1 MVMAPGEALMIPV
14 MTAGVKLCSNL
25 KQRSMAF
32 SMYYVLMNVGFA
44 IAGWLFDLL
53 RRSLAEYGT
62 LALPGG
68 IEISTY
74 RAILLTSFAITI
86 PAIVFTWIFLR
97 EGVEMT
103 EEEMKITPEK
113 PKYAGVN
120 VFVALYRMSKEALQD
135 TVRIFVD
142 IWKQPNFNR
151 FLIYL
156 TLIAFVRLVFY
167 HMHFTFPKY
176 GIRELGEG
184 APVGNL
190 WGVLNP
196 VTIVIVAPIVGAL
209 SKKISSYKMISC
221 GTTISALPVFLLA
234 VPRHVFQ
241 PLADSWFGQ
250 LIGHT
255 WLHVE
260 GAVDPLYVSITL
272 FVFSIGEAI
281 WSPRLCEYTASI
293 APKGQAGSYM
303 ALSLLPYF
311 VAKLIVGLMSGRLL
325 EAYCPA
331 TGPRNSEMLWFIIG
345 AMAIVCPIG
354 IVTLRKYIRSCEE
367 GRDEDVE

>member
-1 MVMAPGEALMIPV
+1 
-14 MTAGVKLCSNL
+14 
-25 KQRSMAF
+25 
-32 SMYYVLMNVGFA
+32 MNVGFA

-53 RRSLAEYGT
+53 RRSLGEYGT

-86 PAIVFTWIFLR
+86 PAIIFTWIFLR

-103 EEEMKITPEK
+103 EEGVKITPER

-135 TVRIFVD
+135 TARIFVD
-142 IWKQPNFNR
+142 VCKQSTFHR
-151 FLIYL
+151 FLIFL

-196 VTIVIVAPIVGAL
+196 ITIVILAPIVGAL
-209 SKKISSYKMISC
+209 SHKVSSYKMISW
-221 GTTISALPVFLLA
+221 GTSISALPVLLLA
-234 VPRHVFQ
+234 MPRQIFQ
-241 PLADSWFGQ
+241 PLADSWFGH

-260 GAVDPLYVSITL
+260 GAIDPLYVSITL
-272 FVFSIGEAI
+272 FVFIFSIGEAI
-281 WSPRLCEYTASI
+281 WSPRLYEYTASI

-311 VAKLIVGLMSGRLL
+311 LAKLIVGLMSGRLL

-331 TGPRNSEMLWFIIG
+331 TGPRHSETLWLIIG
-345 AMAIVCPIG
+345 AMAIVCPVG
-354 IVTLRKYIRSCEE
+354 IITLRKYIRSREE
-367 GRDEDVE
+367 GRD